1 LAKAAQLIHKADF
14 ARPIFLSTSCARAR
28 RAGDIPCLANHLLC
42 ATFEDRNSE
51 ANPAM
56 TVGNALEGRVALVTG
71 GGRNIGRAI
80 ALALAAAGAAVVVNG
95 QRDRPAVEAVAS
107 EIAAAGGQAVPVLAD
122 VGDAAAFDR
131 LIAAAVARFGRLD
144 ILINNAAVRPE
155 MALERMT
162 LADWHAVLGV
172 ILDGAFLTVK
182 SALVHLRASG
192 AGAIVNI
199 GGVSGHAGAKRRA
212 HVVTAKAGLVGFTRA
227 LAHELAGDGITA
239 NCVVPGLIDTER
251 DPNLPLPQHHQVSR
265 TLLGHLGSAEE
276 IAAAVCFL
284 SGPGARYITG
294 QTLHVN
300 GGVYL
305 G

>member
-1 LAKAAQLIHKADF
+1 
-14 ARPIFLSTSCARAR
+14 
-28 RAGDIPCLANHLLC
+28 
-42 ATFEDRNSE
+42 
-51 ANPAM
+51 M
-56 TVGNALEGRVALVTG
+56 TVGNDLEGRVALVTG

-80 ALALAAAGAAVVVNG
+80 ALALAAAGAAVVING
-95 QRDRPAVEAVAS
+95 RRDRQAVEAVAAD
-107 EIAAAGGQAVPVLAD
+107 IAAAGGQALPVLAD
-122 VGDAAAFDR
+122 VGDAAAVER
-131 LIAAAVARFGRLD
+131 LIAAAVERFGGLD

-155 MALERMT
+155 KALDQMT
-162 LADWHAVLGV
+162 LADWRAVLAV
-172 ILDGAFLTVK
+172 NLDGAFLTLK

-199 GGVSGHAGAKRRA
+199 GGVSGHAGAKQRA

-265 TLLGHLGSAEE
+265 TLLGRLGSAEE

-300 GGVYL
+300 GGAYL

>member
-1 LAKAAQLIHKADF
+1 
-14 ARPIFLSTSCARAR
+14 
-28 RAGDIPCLANHLLC
+28 
-42 ATFEDRNSE
+42 
-51 ANPAM
+51 M
-56 TVGNALEGRVALVTG
+56 TIGNDLNGRVALVTG
-71 GGRNIGRAI
+71 AGRNIGRAI
-80 ALALAAAGAAVVVNG
+80 ALTLAAAGAAVVVNG
-95 QRDRPAVEAVAS
+95 RRDRQAIEAVTA
-107 EIAAAGGQAVPVLAD
+107 EIAAAGGQALAVLAD
-122 VGDAAAFDR
+122 VGDAAAVDT
-131 LIAAAVARFGRLD
+131 LIAATIERFGRLD

-155 MALERMT
+155 QPLEQMT
-162 LADWHAVLGV
+162 LSDWHAVLAV
-172 ILDGAFLTVK
+172 NLDGAFLTVK
-182 SALVHLRASG
+182 SALAPLRASG

-199 GGVSGHAGAKRRA
+199 GGVSGHAGAKQRA

-227 LAHELAGDGITA
+227 LAHELALDGITA

-251 DPNLPLPQHHQVSR
+251 DPNLSLPQHHQVNR
-265 TLLGHLGSAEE
+265 TLLGRLGSAEE

>member
-1 LAKAAQLIHKADF
+1 
-14 ARPIFLSTSCARAR
+14 
-28 RAGDIPCLANHLLC
+28 
-42 ATFEDRNSE
+42 
-51 ANPAM
+51 M
-56 TVGNALEGRVALVTG
+56 TVIGDDLKGRVALVTG

-80 ALALAAAGAAVVVNG
+80 ALALAAAGAGVVING
-95 QRDRPAVEAVAS
+95 RRDRQAVEAVAA
-107 EIAAAGGQAVPVLAD
+107 EIAAAGGQALPVLAD
-122 VGDAAAFDR
+122 VGDAAAVDR
-131 LIAAAVARFGRLD
+131 LVAVAVERFGRLD

-155 MALERMT
+155 KALEQMT
-162 LADWHAVLGV
+162 LADWHAVLAV
-172 ILDGAFLTVK
+172 NLDGAFLTVK

-192 AGAIVNI
+192 AGAIVNL

-251 DPNLPLPQHHQVSR
+251 EPSVPLPQHHQVSR
-265 TLLGHLGSAEE
+265 TLLGRLGSAEE
-276 IAAAVCFL
+276 IAAAVRFL